1 MSAAGWIRPHDPVAI
16 SRKERSADTASIRP
30 GLRVTGPEDGDK
42 RRAASLPMP
51 WDESEFERAP
61 RAVLRRVLREVL
73 RDPNQRGPMTQ
84 NLFPML
90 VEGPPARR
98 RLVYETLKE
107 FAEPQEILIGSLQL
121 YLRDGNVEPLVVGSG
136 LLEDLGSR
144 SWPVLEAY
152 ARSAQPAC
160 AYFVPAIARLKGVTA
175 EKRCAVLEIL
185 ARSEDS
191 ELRLRAHWALD
202 GSPPDDMIR
211 ISVPG
216 KAAYP
221 LRRPIG
227 LRIFPLPSGGFFIEP
242 VRSELRDILSGKGT
256 TVEEARNDFGCR
268 FDRLIQENR
277 AIPRHDRTPE
287 NERIAGI
294 LGDLVDWDRY
304 EQENPLI
311 QPIWGQVR
319 ERRADGSLRIF
330 WVIGPNGASDREAIL
345 GSRDVHPSL
354 AAIPVGRWFYGT
366 ARCYPDH
373 VTWVGPPEDAPDPD
387 DPAARLEVWESL
399 PVEYADEPGCWPV
412 REQ

>member
-1 MSAAGWIRPHDPVAI
+1 MATSGERPACPCPGT
-16 SRKERSADTASIRP
+16 KASLSGLP
-30 GLRVTGPEDGDK
+30 GLCSDG
-42 RRAASLPMP
+42 SC
-51 WDESEFERAP
+51 
-61 RAVLRRVLREVL
+61 EVL

-152 ARSAQPAC
+152 AQSAQPAC

-319 ERRADGSLRIF
+319 ELPGGWIAPDFLGHRSERGKRPGGDPRQPGCPPVARRDPGRPMVLWNGAVLSGSCHLGRPAGGCPRSRRSGGEIGSL
-330 WVIGPNGASDREAIL
+330 GEP
-345 GSRDVHPSL
+345 SR
-354 AAIPVGRWFYGT
+354 
-366 ARCYPDH
+366 
-373 VTWVGPPEDAPDPD
+373 
-387 DPAARLEVWESL
+387 
-399 PVEYADEPGCWPV
+399 
-412 REQ
+412 